1 MNNTIDT
8 KADVQGE
15 GTNPTYNAPVVDF
28 NDLLNLPGNVN
39 TDGENHT
46 EKTQAT
52 ETTKAT
58 ENDSTHE
65 EPSTTHADPDGPG
78 WSDWITP

>member
-1 MNNTIDT
+1 M
-8 KADVQGE
+8 
-15 GTNPTYNAPVVDF
+15 VDF

-52 ETTKAT
+52 E
-58 ENDSTHE
+58 NDSTHE

-78 WSDWITP
+78 WSDWIMP